1 MAILKIYP
9 LALLIFSLLFS
20 TLSQGS
26 ESDIEES
33 AFLIKYKTPEL
44 QLRAIKKM
52 EDAKTFLSNSTQKV
66 EALTPEWVK
75 ISGNPQNMNRILQ
88 MQKKEIEYIQ
98 PDFKINLIED
108 YQLNNPKERA
118 DYLTYLQQN
127 QQIMASSKYSDNT
140 KISVLSFIEMSNI
153 EPQNVIN
160 LNLMELVFVKCN
172 NEKTYDFSNYSN
184 IQTTYFT
191 IKMDGMKELS
201 NVSYLIENDDV
212 KIQEFEIIK
221 NHTRLS
227 ELCYIINEFV
237 GLDDKKETIMD
248 FTLRMIDNGFE
259 DML

>member
-1 MAILKIYP
+1 MKNFKTILKENKLYTIDEMNEWCYKN
-9 LALLIFSLLFS
+9 IRQFVVVTDSNK
-20 TLSQGS
+20 GNN
-26 ESDIEES
+26 
-33 AFLIKYKTPEL
+33 AFKFDRKTQTVFHHSGYDLE
-44 QLRAIKKM
+44 IVTF
-52 EDAKTFLSNSTQKV
+52 DTFLPFKFYCETGIDITAPNLTDFSVSYDLVQDSNKHT
-66 EALTPEWVK
+66 
-75 ISGNPQNMNRILQ
+75 INMSFNTCGKLN
-88 MQKKEIEYIQ
+88 
-98 PDFKINLIED
+98 FSSNNLI
-108 YQLNNPKERA
+108 
-118 DYLTYLQQN
+118 
-127 QQIMASSKYSDNT
+127 SDNT

-172 NEKTYDFSNYSN
+172 NEKIYDFSNYSN